1 VVALVK
7 FRNHYFICCA
17 IFLYFIS
24 RFFINETSLPDYE
37 AYKAIYNMR
46 ASNYES
52 VGSDL
57 FFVYFVKFFYYLNFS
72 YESFRFALVLISL
85 FLIVFSS
92 LLFVKY
98 KKWMF
103 ISDKTKLSD
112 FFICIVLFFSTYIF
126 LFEFYSIR
134 LRGGLSLS
142 FFYAFSVFFIIRKKS
157 LLFYFLSVLFL
168 YMSFGTHLSTA
179 ITLFGFLTVPT
190 ILFLNLKFFSRII
203 GVRLYFLL
211 AFWLSVLSGFFIVF
225 GMIYFSTFRG
235 EHLNSKLNFV
245 RFLFMSVVPLLIY
258 FFVDMRKINN
268 SIRLYYYLLQ
278 EKGYDKEL
286 LSRYPKEIWIYFI
299 TNAYV
304 GCAIALIFFYSIG
317 MLSTAGEAVIRVF
330 TLSSVS
336 SLLVLS
342 LQKNKINLFWFFV
355 IFSNSMFFFN
365 TVFL

>member
-1 VVALVK
+1 MVK
-7 FRNHYFICCA
+7 LRNHYFIFGA
-17 IFLYFIS
+17 VFLYFLS
-24 RFFINETSLPDYE
+24 RFFINETLLPDYE

-52 VGSDL
+52 TGSDL
-57 FFVYFVKFFYYLNFS
+57 FFVYFVRFFYYLNFS
-72 YESFRFALVLISL
+72 YESFRFLLVLISL

-92 LLFVKY
+92 LIFVKY

-103 ISDKTKLSD
+103 IQEKTKLSD
-112 FFICIVLFFSTYIF
+112 FFICIVLFFSTYMF
-126 LFEFYSIR
+126 LFEFFSIR

-142 FFYAFSVFFIIRKKS
+142 FFYAFSVFFIVRKKS
-157 LLFYFLSVLFL
+157 LLFYFFSILFL

-190 ILFLNLKFFSRII
+190 ILFLNLKFFSRVI
-203 GVRLYFLL
+203 GVRLYFSL
-211 AFWLSVLSGFFIVF
+211 AFWLSVLSGFSIVF
-225 GMIYFSTFRG
+225 GMIYFSSFRG

-258 FFVDMRKINN
+258 FFVDMKKINN
-268 SIRLYYYLLQ
+268 SIQLYNCLLL
-278 EKGYDKEL
+278 EKNNNRKSLSGY
-286 LSRYPKEIWIYFI
+286 SKEIWIYFV

-304 GCAIALIFFYSIG
+304 GCAIALISFYSIG
-317 MLSTAGEAVIRVF
+317 MLSTAGEAAIRVF

-342 LQKNKINLFWFFV
+342 LQKNKINFFWFFV